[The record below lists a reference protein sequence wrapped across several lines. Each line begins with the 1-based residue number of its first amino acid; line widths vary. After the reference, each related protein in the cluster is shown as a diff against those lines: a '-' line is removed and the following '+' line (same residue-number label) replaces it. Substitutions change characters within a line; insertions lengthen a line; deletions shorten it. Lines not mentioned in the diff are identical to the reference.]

1 VNRIFAIAFSLA
13 ALTSC
18 NGKIALR
25 NTTPARGYALGEAV
39 RLNFSASVTT
49 GTPDSIETTVIEK
62 KTGYRYQ
69 VWAQRGEC
77 DDSCAY
83 SVSWNGRKEDG
94 SWPAGGRYLIF
105 ARYSEKCDIY
115 SDTVQIGL
123 GD

>member
-1 VNRIFAIAFSLA
+1 VNRIFAIALSLA

-18 NGKIALR
+18 SGKIAHR
-25 NTTPARGYALGEAV
+25 NSTPARGYALGEAV
-39 RLNFSASVTT
+39 RLGFSASVTK
-49 GTPDSIETTVIEK
+49 GAPDSIEATVIEK

-69 VWAQRGEC
+69 VWARRGEC

-94 SWPAGGRYLIF
+94 SWPAGGRYLVF
-105 ARYSEKCDIY
+105 ARFSDRSGIY